1 MVRKLVVAMAATGAL
16 SSGVLNALGLGDIA
30 LKSALNQPLN
40 AEIELVQ
47 IRDLNSNEILPNLAT
62 REDFNRAGVERIFFL
77 NNMKFQ
83 TVVRPNGSAY
93 IKVTSNKP
101 VREPYL
107 NFLVEVH
114 WPSGRLLREY
124 TVLLDPPTFAE
135 QAPTAVEAPAT
146 VEPTTIQPTARP
158 TAPVTAEPTTVTT
171 TPTDTGFQGGDTYKV
186 QANDT
191 LYEIAAKVKP
201 SSQVTVQQ
209 TMLALQQDNPN
220 AFINNNINLLKKG
233 KVLRLPDEQ
242 RVQNVTVSDAV
253 TQIKQQN
260 QAWKQGATDLAAPQI
275 DATPRTDVEPVV
287 TETTQDGKLTI
298 VAAATSQPDETG
310 ADTGQS
316 DGSTETRVDDLS
328 DELAVAQE
336 NLDKSQREIE
346 EQGGRLQELEDQIGT
361 LQRLLSLKDEQ
372 LAALQA
378 QLSEAQEQA
387 EKGTTDVKPE
397 VVVDKQPVKPT
408 VPEPQPQPQQGVIDQ
423 ILANPYALG
432 GVGGLIVVVVGGL
445 FLWSRRR
452 AQEDEEFYEELEDE
466 SLGEDQTVAMG
477 EGGGNSAEEA
487 LDIAEEEPAEPVTSQ
502 TGDPVGEADIYI
514 AYGRFSEAEQLLR
527 NAINDEPSRS
537 DLRVKLLEVYAEMQ
551 DANAFSQELQELHEL
566 ADQGAIQQAE
576 ALRAKFGDALSIPAP
591 KIAAADDFSDMEQGL
606 ADETLTMDDLDE
618 SLSLDDLNL
627 EGEINQQPEP
637 VETADLSLDDLETS
651 LDADLGEAD
660 EFGLDL
666 ESLESSVEEPQ
677 SVDELD
683 LELSLD
689 EQPATEGMVESLD
702 DLSLDLESTEV
713 DMGTDDLEQA
723 LELDMADLD
732 EELPSDEAFSLDQ
745 ELSLDTETSFE
756 TPELEESLDTSLD
769 DLELDLG
776 EEVLDLAEPEAPES
790 LAPEMPDASL
800 EEPEIA
806 ATDTGA
812 LTDTDTLTQVEG
824 LELSEEEEAFILD
837 SGSMEDNL
845 ADLDAATESLAA
857 ELSIDDLDTD
867 DFDVNIEAPAPSAP
881 VEDHGAATA
890 VAEPKVQAKPAVAKA
905 PAGEEQDYEFLADAD
920 EAATKLDLARAY
932 IDMGDQ
938 DGARD
943 ILDEVITEGNDVQ
956 KQEAQTLID
965 SME

>member
-16 SSGVLNALGLGDIA
+16 SSGVVNALGLGDIA

-40 AEIELVQ
+40 AEIELIQ
-47 IRDLNSNEILPNLAT
+47 IRDLNANEILPNLAT

-77 NNMKFQ
+77 NNMKFE

-93 IKVTSNKP
+93 IKVSSNKP

-124 TVLLDPPTFAE
+124 TVLLDPPTFTE

-146 VEPTTIQPTARP
+146 AEPVAERP
-158 TAPVTAEPTTVTT
+158 APVATTTTAEPTTVTT
-171 TPTDTGFQGGDTYKV
+171 TPTDTGFQGGDTYQV

-201 SSQVTVQQ
+201 SNQVTVQQ
-209 TMLALQQDNPN
+209 TMLALQQDNPD

-242 RVQNVTVSDAV
+242 RVRNVSVSDAV

-298 VAAATSQPDETG
+298 VTSTASQPDETG
-310 ADTGQS
+310 ADTGQPEGAS
-316 DGSTETRVDDLS
+316 DAQVSELKNELS
-328 DELAVAQE
+328 LAQE

-346 EQGGRLQELEDQIGT
+346 EQGARLQELEDQIGT

-372 LAALQA
+372 LAALQT

-387 EKGTTDVKPE
+387 EQATKAVTPE
-397 VVVDKQPVKPT
+397 VVVDKQPVQPT
-408 VPEPQPQPQQGVIDQ
+408 TTPETKPEPKPEQGIIDQVLASPVLLGTVGGVIV
-423 ILANPYALG
+423 AL
-432 GVGGLIVVVVGGL
+432 VGGL

-452 AQEDEEFYEELEDE
+452 AQEDEEFYEEFEE
-466 SLGEDQTVAMG
+466 EGLGEDQTVVSG
-477 EGGGNSAEEA
+477 VSGGGAEEA
-487 LDIAEEEPAEPVTSQ
+487 LEVAEEEPTEPVTPQ
-502 TGDPVGEADIYI
+502 TADPMGEADIYI

-576 ALRAKFGDALSIPAP
+576 ALKAKFGDALAPAAP
-591 KIAAADDFSDMEQGL
+591 RIAAEEVDEFAGLEQELTDD
-606 ADETLTMDDLDE
+606 TLTMDDLDE
-618 SLSLDDLNL
+618 SLSLDDLDL
-627 EGEINQQPEP
+627 EGELNQQS
-637 VETADLSLDDLETS
+637 VTAEADELSLDDLETS
-651 LDADLGEAD
+651 LDAELESE

-666 ESLESSVEEPQ
+666 GSLEEGMEEPAALEE
-677 SVDELD
+677 ELD

-689 EQPATEGMVESLD
+689 DEVASEEVAESLD
-702 DLSLDLESTEV
+702 ELSLDLESTAEAEAE
-713 DMGTDDLEQA
+713 TEDLEKA
-723 LELDMADLD
+723 LELDLSDLE
-732 EELPSDEAFSLDQ
+732 EELPTEEEFSLDD
-745 ELSLDTETSFE
+745 ELSLDMESTS
-756 TPELEESLDTSLD
+756 TELEESLETSLD
-769 DLELDLG
+769 DLELDLS
-776 EEVLDLAEPEAPES
+776 EDALD
-790 LAPEMPDASL
+790 L
-800 EEPEIA
+800 EEPA
-806 ATDTGA
+806 AIEEPA
-812 LTDTDTLTQVEG
+812 AEVAKAPEPPVEQSAPPETLTKAENV
-824 LELSEEEEAFILD
+824 ELSEEEEAFILD
-837 SGSMEDNL
+837 SDAMEDNL

-857 ELSIDDLDTD
+857 ELAIDDLDMD
-867 DFDVNIEAPAPSAP
+867 DDMDVTAEAPVTRPAP
-881 VEDHGAATA
+881 VEDHGTATA

-905 PAGEEQDYEFLADAD
+905 PAAGQEQDYEFLADAD

-943 ILDEVITEGNDVQ
+943 ILDEVMSEGNDVQ
-956 KQEAQTLID
+956 KKEAQGLLD
-965 SME
+965 SMD